1 MDADLFTQRLQ
12 DSGLS
17 RWELGDLL
25 GVHPHDLN
33 GGGGL
38 LDQPVRV
45 LIELARRL
53 DLHPADL
60 VAALEPVMANR
71 RTPDGGRRS
80 DVDLDGDALVLLTA
94 LATAGVPLG
103 IDELAAALSWTL
115 DRVTA
120 GLTRAGDNPK
130 LAGPVAL
137 RRVAPQTWTVTVRH
151 DILTSAQRRDLVEA
165 VHYRQSLTGE
175 EATVLLAAYAF
186 GNGNRYDDWRQD
198 HLDAERA
205 LKAAGLLQS
214 TVGPRHGGV
223 HPDVRYSLGRRPDIT
238 AVVT

>member
-1 MDADLFTQRLQ
+1 MDADLFTQRLH

-25 GVHPHDLN
+25 GVHPHDLR

-45 LIELARRL
+45 LIDLARLL

-60 VAALEPVMANR
+60 VAALEPVLANR
-71 RTPDGGRRS
+71 RTPAGGRRS
-80 DVDLDGDALVLLTA
+80 GVDLDGDALVLLTA

-103 IDELAAALSWTL
+103 VDELAAALSWTL
-115 DRVTA
+115 GRVTV
-120 GLTRAGDNPK
+120 GLARAGENPQ

-137 RRVAPQTWTVTVRH
+137 RRVAPQTWTVAVRH
-151 DILTSAQRRDLVEA
+151 DILTGDQRRDLVEA
-165 VHYRQSLTGE
+165 VHYRQGLTGE

-186 GNGNRYDDWRQD
+186 GFGDRYDDWRQD
-198 HLDAERA
+198 HLDAERS

-214 TVGPRHGGV
+214 TAGPHHGSV
-223 HPDVRYSLGRRPDIT
+223 HPDVRYSLARRPDT
-238 AVVT
+238 AAGH